1 MPVFM
6 QGLARLVVVLH
17 CLAAIA
23 LVGAATHHVVIA
35 VGFIRGSAKLR
46 LARIYAATTLVAW
59 LVTFGLGLLAY
70 PAFRYGVRTLY
81 LDANAAWATRL
92 FDVKEYFA
100 ALGIPLVVAVYALSR
115 VIEPKLDR
123 VLVYTYAAFT
133 ALIATIVWFD
143 VISGLVITLEKG
155 V

>member
-1 MPVFM
+1 MSVFLS
-6 QGLARLVVVLH
+6 GLARLVVVLH
-17 CLAAIA
+17 SIAAMA

-35 VGFIRGSAKLR
+35 AGFLRGTCKLR
-46 LARIYAATTLVAW
+46 LARIYAATTLGAW

-70 PAFRYGVRTLY
+70 PAFRYGVRALY

-92 FDVKEYFA
+92 FDLKEYFA
-100 ALGIPLVVAVYALSR
+100 ALGLPIVAGVFALSR

-123 VLVYTYAAFT
+123 VLVRAYAAMVV
-133 ALIATIVWFD
+133 LIAAIVWFD
-143 VISGLVITLEKG
+143 VITGLVITMEKG